1 MVLIKKQH
9 EICVYDVL
17 CTGQCIYSLS
27 DLCRFYKVRK
37 YEYSKET
44 KAREVGWV
52 IREIL
57 EVIGKQM

>member
-1 MVLIKKQH
+1 MVFIIKQH

-37 YEYSKET
+37 NEYRKDT
-44 KAREVGWV
+44 KAGW
-52 IREIL
+52 
-57 EVIGKQM
+57 